1 MIRLSHRSV
10 VAPFHAIDI
19 MSEALK
25 LERSGQSIIHLA
37 IGQPSAPTP
46 QRARIAASEMLSHG
60 RIGYTEAL
68 GIPALR
74 ARIAH
79 HYQETYSL
87 DISPE
92 RVAVTTGSSAAFTLA
107 FLALFDVGDC
117 VAIPTPGYPAYRNI
131 LKTLGLDSIE
141 IPTTHESR
149 WTVTPEQ
156 IAQAYAKKPLKGIVL
171 ASPNNPDGTMM
182 RPDRLEAVV
191 NCCAD
196 HGIRLI
202 MDEIYHGLV
211 YDFPTVSALK
221 FSDDAIVINS
231 FSKYYC
237 MTGWRIGWMIM
248 PEGMARTA
256 ECLAQNLALS
266 VNELSQ
272 ITALAAFDAEEE
284 LEAVKAGYADN
295 REYLLRRL
303 PEIGLTSFHP
313 PDGGFFIYTDVSHL
327 TDDSMIFARDLLHE
341 AGVSVAPGIDFDRRQ
356 GSKYIRLSFAGK
368 KDDIE
373 EGCQRIADFIA
384 KKSKTHFPDSGLQP

>member
-1 MIRLSHRSV
+1 MTRLSRRSIV
-10 VAPFHAIDI
+10 DPFHAIDI
-19 MSEALK
+19 MSEALRQ
-25 LERSGQSIIHLA
+25 ERAGRSIIHLA

-46 QRARIAASEMLSHG
+46 QQARIAASEMLSHG

-74 ARIAH
+74 TRIAH
-79 HYQETYSL
+79 HYQEKYGL
-87 DISPE
+87 EISPE

-131 LKTLGLDSIE
+131 LKTLGLDVVE
-141 IPTTHESR
+141 IPTTHDTR

-156 IAQAYAKKPLKGIVL
+156 IAQAHAKKPIKGIVL

-182 RPDRLEAVV
+182 EPDRLEAVA
-191 NCCAD
+191 NRCAD

-211 YDFPTVSALK
+211 YDFPTISALN
-221 FSDDAIVINS
+221 FSGDAIVINS

-248 PEGMARTA
+248 PERMARTA

-272 ITALAAFDAEEE
+272 ITALAAFDATEE
-284 LEAVKAGYADN
+284 LETVKAGYAEN
-295 REYLLRRL
+295 RQYLLKRL

-313 PDGGFFIYTDVSHL
+313 PDGGFFIYTDISHL
-327 TDDSMIFARDLLHE
+327 ADDSMIFARDLLHE
-341 AGVSVAPGIDFDRRQ
+341 ADVSVAPGIDFDHCQ

-368 KDDIE
+368 KEDIE

-384 KKSKTHFPDSGLQP
+384 KRVK